1 MKAVEWVIE
10 NWYFF
15 ACIFGLLAV
24 IWSNYK
30 DIRNVRTHLDDAWD
44 QIEAQDKRVRDL
56 EISAAM
62 NDENRRAAVKL
73 STDVDE
79 IKNTLNELVGELRAK
94 GVYNGGPR

>member
-15 ACIFGLLAV
+15 ACIFGLLTV

-30 DIRNVRTHLDDAWD
+30 DIRNIRTQLDDAWD
-44 QIEAQDKRVRDL
+44 QIKAQDKRVRDL

-62 NDENRRAAVKL
+62 NDENRSTVMKVAA
-73 STDVDE
+73 DVDA
-79 IKNTLNELVGELRAK
+79 IKKTLNELVGELRGK
-94 GVYNGGPR
+94 GVYKGCPR